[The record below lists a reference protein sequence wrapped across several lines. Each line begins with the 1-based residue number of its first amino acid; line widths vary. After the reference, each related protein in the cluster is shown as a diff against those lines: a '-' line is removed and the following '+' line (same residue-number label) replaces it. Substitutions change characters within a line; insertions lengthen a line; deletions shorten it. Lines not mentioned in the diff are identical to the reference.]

1 MAPYGNIILKKGII
15 VHEVQSNA
23 KQKKMDDKEDGTTD
37 KVEEDDYDNYTY
49 DVSPSIGNKTRQN
62 KGAMRMALYDA
73 L

>member
-23 KQKKMDDKEDGTTD
+23 KQKKMDDKEAGTTD
-37 KVEEDDYDNYTY
+37 DYDSYTY

-62 KGAMRMALYDA
+62 KGEMALYDA